1 MRGMRKTPWV
11 GLLVVV
17 LFGCTSN
24 PARPARSSVGCAQAV
39 VDQQLPVHLGDK
51 LAHCMAGALIAHYC
65 SPTEARMAAFAKEI
79 RDAFTG
85 GDVEWA
91 DVEATLAGVR
101 CASNAAD
108 VTAVQACCV
117 STCVACARAPHA
129 ADAAR

>member
-1 MRGMRKTPWV
+1 MRGMRKACLV

-17 LFGCTSN
+17 LSGCTSN